1 MADSAPGPEKSRSGR
16 LERGF
21 DDVLPNDTADDRVDA
36 VDRLESDSDDHD
48 RWLRDNRP
56 PHHDKP
62 W

>member
-1 MADSAPGPEKSRSGR
+1 MADSAPEPEMSRSRR
-16 LERGF
+16 LERGL

-36 VDRLESDSDDHD
+36 VDFLESDSGDHD

-56 PHHDKP
+56 PHHDIP